1 MIPASYQNVP
11 TPEWNRTTKC
21 FVVACCLILIA
32 ALWLATRRGAGATV
46 KEEPPQSTSNVS
58 DTLEVDIMPTD
69 DGGLYLTFNPKGLGP
84 NVKVQTG
91 PSDVGNFRMVTLD
104 MEGRSLRFT
113 IRSDFNVH
121 VGNVVLDP
129 LYANPEKTLFTD
141 RAGGKWELFSTS
153 IGPPKES
160 GPLPGELQAWEVSPE
175 HQGRLQFVDTLGWE
189 REQLRK
195 WECLTSYPVRAK

>member
-11 TPEWNRTTKC
+11 SPEHRSKVI
-21 FVVACCLILIA
+21 FVLACGLGIA
-32 ALWLATRRGAGATV
+32 AVLLAIYSNT
-46 KEEPPQSTSNVS
+46 EEVSEVHENTSNTS
-58 DTLEVDIMPTD
+58 DTLEVDLMPTD
-69 DGGLYLTFNPKGLGP
+69 DGGLYLTFNPKGFGP

-104 MEGRSLRFT
+104 VEGRSLRFT
-113 IRSDFNVH
+113 IRSNFNVH
-121 VGNVVLDP
+121 VGNVALDP
-129 LYANPEKTLFTD
+129 LYDNPEKTLFTD

-175 HQGRLQFVDTLGWE
+175 HQGRLQFVDELE
-189 REQLRK
+189 RERGQLRK
-195 WECLTSYPVRAK
+195 WECRTSYPKNAQ